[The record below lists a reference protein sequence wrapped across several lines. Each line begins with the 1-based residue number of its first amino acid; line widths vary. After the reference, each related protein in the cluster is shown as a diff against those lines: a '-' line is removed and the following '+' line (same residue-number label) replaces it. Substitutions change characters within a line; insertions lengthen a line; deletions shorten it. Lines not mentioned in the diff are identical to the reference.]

1 MNTDTTKRLSSL
13 QALKRRPRML
23 LAVPAAIAG
32 AVIMAACGSSGSSSP
47 GSGVGPY
54 GPAAPSAPAATA
66 HAAGGAGL
74 MVRHTSLGTILTDG
88 QGFTVYA
95 FEADKGTRS
104 QCSGA
109 CAAAWPPVTTA
120 TAAITVTGAAKSLAG
135 ETTRPGGARQLT
147 YAGHPLYRYSGD
159 TGPGATS
166 GQGLVVFGARW
177 DVLAPAGTEVT
188 GG

>member
-13 QALKRRPRML
+13 QVLKRRPRML
-23 LAVPAAIAG
+23 LALPAAIVG
-32 AVIMAACGSSGSSSP
+32 AAIMAACGSSGSSSP

-66 HAAGGAGL
+66 PAAGGAGL
-74 MVRHTSLGTILTDG
+74 MVRHTSLGTILTDS

-147 YAGHPLYRYSGD
+147 YAEHPLYRYTGD
-159 TGPGATS
+159 TSPGATS
-166 GQGLVVFGARW
+166 GQGLVVFGGRW
-177 DVLAPAGTEVT
+177 DVLAPAGTEIT

>member
-1 MNTDTTKRLSSL
+1 MKTDTRKRLSSL
-13 QALKRRPRML
+13 QALKHRPRML
-23 LAVPAAIAG
+23 LAVPAVIAG
-32 AVIMAACGSSGSSSP
+32 AVIMAACSSSP

-54 GPAAPSAPAATA
+54 GPAAPSAPTATA
-66 HAAGGAGL
+66 PAAGGAGL

-159 TGPGATS
+159 TSPGATS